1 MLRREPR
8 IAPWSTTT
16 TPSRLATDPW
26 IERALARARDAGD
39 DAEHPER
46 DVDVDVAQVVRRRAA
61 DLHRA
66 GGLAQRV
73 LEADPVVEVVA
84 RDRVAPAQR
93 LDGAL
98 EDDLAAGGAG
108 PRTEVDDVVGDRDRL
123 RLVLDDED
131 RVALV
136 AQLEQQ
142 RVHPRD
148 VVRVQADRRLV
159 EDVGD
164 VGEGRA
170 EVADHLGA
178 LGLSAG
184 ERAGRTVEREVAE
197 ADLGERVEQV
207 LQPAQQRGRPTA
219 RRGRAA
225 TRRGR

>member
-1 MLRREPR
+1 M
-8 IAPWSTTT
+8 
-16 TPSRLATDPW
+16 
-26 IERALARARDAGD
+26 AGD
-39 DAEHPER
+39 
-46 DVDVDVAQVVRRRAA
+46 
-61 DLHRA
+61 
-66 GGLAQRV
+66 G
-73 LEADPVVEVVA
+73 
-84 RDRVAPAQR
+84 VAPPQR

-98 EDDLAAGGAG
+98 EDDLATGGAG
-108 PRTEVDDVVGDRDRL
+108 SWSEVDDVVGDGDGL

-164 VGEGRA
+164 VGERGA
-170 EVADHLGA
+170 EVTDHLGA
-178 LGLSAG
+178 LGLSPG
-184 ERAGRTVEREVAE
+184 ERAGRPVEREVAE

-207 LQPAQQRGRPTA
+207 LQPGQQRRD
-219 RRGRAA
+219 RRLVERRAA